1 MRGGGWRIEY
11 GRRTRSMRISSAA
24 AERPVRLAE
33 AAHALRVL
41 LVSLFIAMLLVGCS
55 SLAPRATLA
64 PTHVRADALD
74 SPLGRSVAQAEISAP
89 EGHSGFRL
97 LPDAAFAL
105 DARLELSRRATRS
118 LDVQYY
124 LFRCDALG
132 TQILRELR
140 SAAARGVMVRMIV
153 DDLHIERDD
162 ELFFAFAALPNVE
175 VRLFNPLAARSGGPL
190 SRVLR
195 SLPDVLRINHRMHN
209 KLFIADNSLSISGG
223 RNIGQEYFM
232 QDERA
237 NFIDVDILA
246 AGPVVREQSRAFDLY
261 WNSAQAFPVQSVVV
275 PPVDESAARH
285 FDELAAVPALAMP
298 SQTEDPLG
306 RGPVSHELAAG
317 KLDLIWAPAQVY
329 VDDPAKVTRPTT
341 QERFAGSVTE
351 RTLAVISAAQS
362 SVFIVSPYFIPGN
375 VGLSIMQDASQ
386 RGVTTTVLTN
396 SLGATDEAVVHF
408 AYARYRPKMLA
419 LGVRL
424 YEMSPVLSRRLTK
437 LGNFGRSQG
446 RLHAK
451 VAFIDG
457 RRIFVGSMNLDGRS
471 ASLNTEIG
479 LLIDSQE
486 LVSDFRRLMD
496 GDRFRGA
503 YELRLDPRGELL
515 WVAHASD
522 GTETAT
528 PFEPGAGLLP
538 LQRLLAPLL
547 PEELL

>member
-1 MRGGGWRIEY
+1 MA
-11 GRRTRSMRISSAA
+11 TRALRA
-24 AERPVRLAE
+24 RLA
-33 AAHALRVL
+33 LVL
-41 LVSLFIAMLLVGCS
+41 LAASLSACS
-55 SLAPRATLA
+55 SLAPRGNLPPA
-64 PTHVRADALD
+64 HVRTDAVD
-74 SPLGRSVAQAEISAP
+74 SPLGRLVAQAAAGAP
-89 EGHSGFRL
+89 QGHSGFRL

-105 DARLELSRRATRS
+105 DARMELARRATKS

-124 LFRCDALG
+124 LFRCDAVG
-132 TQILRELR
+132 TRILRELR
-140 SAAARGVMVRMIV
+140 AAAARGVAIRMIV

-162 ELFFAFAALPNVE
+162 DLFFAFAALPNVE

-195 SLPDVLRINHRMHN
+195 SLPDLLRINHRMHN

-232 QDERA
+232 QDDKA
-237 NFIDVDILA
+237 NFIDVDILG

-261 WNSAQAFPVQSVVV
+261 WNSAQVFPVQAVVA
-275 PPVDESAARH
+275 PQAGESTTRH
-285 FDELAAVPALAMP
+285 FDELAAMPELPTPAQP
-298 SQTEDPLG
+298 EDPLG
-306 RGPVSHELAAG
+306 RGPISRELVDG
-317 KLDLIWAPAQVY
+317 RLDLIWAPAQVY
-329 VDDPAKVTRPTT
+329 VDDPAKVARRTT

-351 RTLAVISAAQS
+351 RTLAVISEAQS
-362 SVFIVSPYFIPGN
+362 SVFIVSPYFIPGD
-375 VGLSIMQDASQ
+375 VGLSIMQDASR

-424 YEMSPVLSRRLTK
+424 YEMSPVLSSRLTR

-457 RRIFVGSMNLDGRS
+457 QRIFVGSMNLDGRS

-479 LLIDSQE
+479 LLIESRE

-503 YELRLDPRGELL
+503 YELRLDAQGELL

-528 PFEPGAGLLP
+528 PYEPGAGLLP

>member
-1 MRGGGWRIEY
+1 MAAPAI
-11 GRRTRSMRISSAA
+11 RRASW
-24 AERPVRLAE
+24 
-33 AAHALRVL
+33 ALL
-41 LVSLFIAMLLVGCS
+41 LVAALLPGCS
-55 SLAPRATLA
+55 ALAPRASLPA
-64 PTHVRADALD
+64 AHVRADASD
-74 SPLGRSVAQAEISAP
+74 SPLGRLVIQAAGAAP
-89 EGHSGFRL
+89 EGQSGFRL
-97 LPDAAFAL
+97 LPDAASAL
-105 DARLELSRRATRS
+105 DARLELARRATRT

-132 TQILRELR
+132 TRILREMR
-140 SAAARGVMVRMIV
+140 NAAARGVTVRMIV

-175 VRLFNPLAARSGGPL
+175 LRLFNPLAARGGGPL

-195 SLPDVLRINHRMHN
+195 SLPDLFRINHRMHN
-209 KLFIADNSLSISGG
+209 KLFIADDSLSISGG

-232 QDERA
+232 QDDKA
-237 NFIDVDILA
+237 NFIDLDILA
-246 AGPVVREQSRAFDLY
+246 AGPVVHQQSQAFDIY
-261 WNSAQAFPVQSVVV
+261 WNSAQVFPVQAVVA
-275 PPVDESAARH
+275 PRAGAAAARH
-285 FDELAAVPALAMP
+285 FDELAAIPELPLPAQP
-298 SQTEDPLG
+298 QDPLG
-306 RGPVSHELAAG
+306 RGPVSRELAAG
-317 KLDLIWAPAQVY
+317 RLDLIWAPAQVH
-329 VDDPAKVTRPTT
+329 VDDPAKVARASM

-351 RTLAVISAAQS
+351 RALAVIAGAQE
-362 SVFIVSPYFIPGN
+362 SVFIVSPYFIPGD
-375 VGLSIMQDASQ
+375 VGLSLMQDASQ

-424 YEMSPVLSRRLTK
+424 YEMSPVLSRRLSR
-437 LGNFGRSQG
+437 LGDFGRSQG

-479 LLIDSQE
+479 LLIESQE

-496 GDRFRGA
+496 GERFRGA
-503 YELRLDPRGELL
+503 YEVRLDPQGELL
-515 WVAHASD
+515 WVARGSD
-522 GTETAT
+522 GTETTT
-528 PFEPGAGLLP
+528 PFEPGTELLP

-547 PEELL
+547 PEEQL

>member
-1 MRGGGWRIEY
+1 M
-11 GRRTRSMRISSAA
+11 AA
-24 AERPVRLAE
+24 
-33 AAHALRVL
+33 L
-41 LVSLFIAMLLVGCS
+41 LLGCS
-55 SLAPRATLA
+55 SLAPRANL
-64 PTHVRADALD
+64 PTAHVRADATD
-74 SPLGRSVAQAEISAP
+74 SPLGLLVAQAASSAA
-89 EGHSGFRL
+89 EGHSAFRL

-105 DARLELSRRATRS
+105 DARLELARRATRT

-132 TQILRELR
+132 TQILREMR
-140 SAAARGVMVRMIV
+140 SAGARGVTVRMIL

-162 ELFFAFAALPNVE
+162 ELFSAFAALPNVE
-175 VRLFNPLAARSGGPL
+175 VRLFNPLAARSGAPL

-195 SLPDVLRINHRMHN
+195 SLPDLFRINHRMHN

-232 QDERA
+232 QDDKA

-261 WNSAQAFPVQSVVV
+261 WNSAQVVPVQALVAQPS
-275 PPVDESAARH
+275 DFAARH
-285 FDELAAVPALAMP
+285 FDELAAVPELPIPA
-298 SQTEDPLG
+298 QTEDPLG
-306 RGPVSHELAAG
+306 RGPVSRELADG
-317 KLDLIWAPAQVY
+317 RLNLIWAPAQVY
-329 VDDPAKVTRPTT
+329 VDNPAKVARATT

-362 SVFIVSPYFIPGN
+362 SVFIVSPYFIPGD
-375 VGLSIMQDASQ
+375 VGLSIMRDASQ

-408 AYARYRPKMLA
+408 AYARYRPRMLA

-479 LLIDSQE
+479 LLIESQA

-503 YELRLDPRGELL
+503 YELRLDAQGELL

-528 PFEPGAGLLP
+528 PYEPGAGVLP